1 MLDDK
6 KITDKT
12 EDEKNIG
19 EKAAAPETKLCT
31 KCGRTLPI
39 SSFFTRKYESGVQ
52 NAKNVQTQ

>member
-6 KITDKT
+6 TVTDKT

-39 SSFFTRKYESGVQ
+39 SSFFTRKYESGKV
-52 NAKNVQTQ
+52 VPRSE